1 MASGMMTSSLFLSL
15 VCLVA
20 VFSASDGVESG
31 GCSGTANYVLSFYGL
46 WKKDRH
52 PNVDVPTNAHF
63 SPLVGCSHG
72 SDYIMWRVGANASA
86 GVEKVAETG

>member
-1 MASGMMTSSLFLSL
+1 MASGMITPSLFLSL

-46 WKKDRH
+46 WTKDRH
-52 PNVDVPTNAHF
+52 PNVDVPGSAHF
-63 SPLVGCSHG
+63 SPLVGCSNG
-72 SDYIMWRVGANASA
+72 SDYVMSRAGEKASP
-86 GVEKVAETG
+86 GVKLVAERG

>member
-31 GCSGTANYVLSFYGL
+31 GCSGTANYDLSFYGH

-52 PNVDVPTNAHF
+52 PSVDVPTNAHF
-63 SPLVGCSHG
+63 SSLVGCSHG
-72 SDYIMWRVGANASA
+72 SDYIMWRAGANASA
-86 GVEKVAETG
+86 GVKEVAETG